1 MFRKHRI
8 RKIVLV
14 AIPLF
19 ASVAFAGDSAIDR
32 WANAVGGRE
41 RISAIK
47 SIYREGTIEYAGTQ
61 GTIKVWH
68 TADGKYRKEERI
80 ATYSLIG
87 NLRRR

>member
-41 RISAIK
+41 RISAIQ
-47 SIYREGTIEYAGTQ
+47 IDLPRGHDRICRHAG
-61 GTIKVWH
+61 
-68 TADGKYRKEERI
+68 DD
-80 ATYSLIG
+80 
-87 NLRRR
+87 